1 MKKTADKPA
10 ADAVL
15 LQLAQS
21 DRLPAQAK
29 SMVAAFV
36 GIMGKD
42 FMSEMGPDYQ
52 APEANAYEF
61 QSGGIIEMLKKLRD
75 EFRTKLADRQK
86 EEMNSKHAYD
96 MVVQDLTDLIE
107 NSNQSIEEKTITKA
121 RKEEKAAQNK
131 KELAATITMKKEDEK
146 TLSEMQVECKEKG
159 LSFDEKQQLRTE
171 EIEAIAQAIKILQS
185 GDVSGNAEKHLDLA
199 QTSKVTAFAQ
209 LRGQESVEGV
219 RGHIRDFITS
229 ESKRLHSHNL
239 ALLAQKM
246 LADPFGKVK
255 KMIDDMI
262 TRLLNEANEDAQHEG
277 FCDKEIGKSKVT
289 RNKLSEDIDALNAAV
304 EDGKATIMS
313 LTQEIATLTQEVADL
328 DKSREEATI
337 CELRRRPRTRLPL
350 KT

>member
-75 EFRTKLADRQK
+75 EFRTKLADCQK

-96 MVVQDLTDLIE
+96 IVVQDLIDSIE
-107 NSNQSIEEKTITKA
+107 NSNQSSEEKSATKA

-131 KELAATITMKKEDEK
+131 KELAATKTMKAEDEK
-146 TLSEMQVECKEKG
+146 ELAEMEVECKEKG
-159 LSFDEKQQLRTE
+159 SSFAEKQQLRTE
-171 EIEAIAQAIKILQS
+171 EIEAINQAIKILKS
-185 GDVSGNAEKHLDLA
+185 G
-199 QTSKVTAFAQ
+199 
-209 LRGQESVEGV
+209 
-219 RGHIRDFITS
+219 
-229 ESKRLHSHNL
+229 
-239 ALLAQKM
+239 
-246 LADPFGKVK
+246 
-255 KMIDDMI
+255 
-262 TRLLNEANEDAQHEG
+262 
-277 FCDKEIGKSKVT
+277 
-289 RNKLSEDIDALNAAV
+289 
-304 EDGKATIMS
+304 
-313 LTQEIATLTQEVADL
+313 
-328 DKSREEATI
+328 
-337 CELRRRPRTRLPL
+337 
-350 KT
+350 